1 MEVKEEAAVTAV
13 AAAVTATA
21 AAAAAAARRVSIHIN
36 SSFSDYYCS
45 VMNSATHL

>member
-21 AAAAAAARRVSIHIN
+21 AAAAAARRVSIHIN
-36 SSFSDYYCS
+36 SSFSDYCCS